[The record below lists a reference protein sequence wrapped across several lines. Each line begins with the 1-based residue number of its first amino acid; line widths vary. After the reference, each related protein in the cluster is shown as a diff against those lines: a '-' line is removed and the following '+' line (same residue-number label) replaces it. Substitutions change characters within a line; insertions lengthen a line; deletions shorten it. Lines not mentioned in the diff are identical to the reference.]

1 MVNIME
7 IFEIL
12 KNSIRYPFTDIKTFL
27 IIGVLFF
34 ASFISNF
41 PGTFLKNEFMVIVGG
56 IVSLII
62 TIIVIGYELDVLKFG
77 IELKDELP
85 SIDIKRNLKN
95 GIKLFIVDII
105 YYFIPLVVITIALF
119 IFTGIAATKVTNLEF
134 VGNVTPVDL
143 LNTILTPD
151 FAASIIIVA
160 IVLIIMCIM
169 FSLLALMGQSR
180 LAKTGSIDD
189 AIRFGKSYR
198 DLKEIGVGKTLALI
212 ILLYILILVIFL
224 IMAVISLIPVIG
236 IIIAFIVGDTF
247 IAFVQ
252 YRAFGLLY
260 SEIA

>member
-1 MVNIME
+1 ME

-95 GIKLFIVDII
+95 EIKLFIVDII

-134 VGNVTPVDL
+134 VGN
-143 LNTILTPD
+143 
-151 FAASIIIVA
+151 S
-160 IVLIIMCIM
+160 
-169 FSLLALMGQSR
+169 
-180 LAKTGSIDD
+180 
-189 AIRFGKSYR
+189 
-198 DLKEIGVGKTLALI
+198 
-212 ILLYILILVIFL
+212 
-224 IMAVISLIPVIG
+224 
-236 IIIAFIVGDTF
+236 
-247 IAFVQ
+247 
-252 YRAFGLLY
+252 
-260 SEIA
+260 